1 MCGSGALRHTTSG
14 GLYPSVK
21 VASLSS
27 RNWWV
32 VFAPSSR
39 RAKMPRNPGTLGSGT
54 VAYTPA
60 MVLQVRRTGV
70 RVGAGW
76 KSFACAEAVGKAG
89 AGAEGSLVPIVP
101 TWQAYFGACLSRAAF
116 LVLCWGS
123 RHSLSAWTYKR
134 ETEDARALVLSRIWS
149 S

>member
-1 MCGSGALRHTTSG
+1 MFPEVGKGKEEVEDVDALE
-14 GLYPSVK
+14 P
-21 VASLSS
+21 ASLSS

-76 KSFACAEAVGKAG
+76 KSFACAGAVGKAG
-89 AGAEGSLVPIVP
+89 AGRKGV
-101 TWQAYFGACLSRAAF
+101 W
-116 LVLCWGS
+116 
-123 RHSLSAWTYKR
+123 SLSFPLGR
-134 ETEDARALVLSRIWS
+134 PALVLA
-149 S
+149 